1 MLATASWSSSGRYG
15 TSSTIA
21 VKVCWT
27 LRMSAVSSIDST
39 TTSGSSS
46 MAAMRYGVSAA
57 QRVTRTRWAPWTS
70 TRSEPSG
77 TRIIRAITPATPTS

>member
-1 MLATASWSSSGRYG
+1 M
-15 TSSTIA
+15 A

-39 TTSGSSS
+39 STSGASSI
-46 MAAMRYGVSAA
+46 AAMRYGFSAA
-57 QRVTRTRWAPWTS
+57 QRTMRTRWAPWTS

-77 TRIIRAITPATPTS
+77 TRIIRAIRPATPTS